1 MEDEEALLER
11 VMLDPD
17 IQGGRPVIKG
27 TRVPVSRIVGAFSA
41 GADFTELREDYGIED
56 EDIKAALA
64 YAALGSSANKPEIS
78 C

>member
-1 MEDEEALLER
+1 MASIIR
-11 VMLDPD
+11 
-17 IQGGRPVIKG
+17 K
-27 TRVPVSRIVGAFSA
+27 T
-41 GADFTELREDYGIED
+41 IED